1 METLREFWSNIENVR
16 RSSQEDIQSDVL
28 AYLDMLDDMNKR
40 CSYYEGEVTALRN
53 EVNKLQRELNAV
65 NEAIQEGPQPLMT
78 AEEWQVWLYSTL
90 PFLEEDEING

>member
-1 METLREFWSNIENVR
+1 M
-16 RSSQEDIQSDVL
+16 
-28 AYLDMLDDMNKR
+28 
-40 CSYYEGEVTALRN
+40 RN

-90 PFLEEDEING
+90 PFLEEGENNG